1 MKRRVLLTVGNGL
14 MGDDG
19 AAVWLAHLVKEAPL
33 EGWEVIEGGSA
44 PENVLHRVRELTP
57 QRVLVVDSAEMGLPA
72 GEVRLIPPDQV
83 ADPFLFSTH
92 TLPLSFLLEALRE
105 IAPQVDLLGVQPA
118 VVAFGYPLSPAV
130 KQAVQDIYETLKRGE
145 EDWALLTPELLWDN
159 LSPAIR
165 GEP

>member
-72 GEVRLIPPDQV
+72 GGGAPHPSRPSGRP
-83 ADPFLFSTH
+83 
-92 TLPLSFLLEALRE
+92 LPILDAH
-105 IAPQVDLLGVQPA
+105 PA
-118 VVAFGYPLSPAV
+118 AELPA
-130 KQAVQDIYETLKRGE
+130 
-145 EDWALLTPELLWDN
+145 
-159 LSPAIR
+159 
-165 GEP
+165 